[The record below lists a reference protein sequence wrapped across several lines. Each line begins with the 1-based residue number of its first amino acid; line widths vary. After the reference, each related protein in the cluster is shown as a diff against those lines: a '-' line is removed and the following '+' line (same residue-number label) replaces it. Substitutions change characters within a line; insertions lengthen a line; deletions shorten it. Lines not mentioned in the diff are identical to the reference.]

1 MNGKV
6 EIIDRLTSIV
16 LPDPCPLL
24 KPYAK
29 YIIGNIHYMDLKL
42 IIFYHNSMI
51 TNCVLFLPIT

>member
-6 EIIDRLTSIV
+6 EIIDRLTSIG

-29 YIIGNIHYMDLKL
+29 YVIGNIHYRDLKL
-42 IIFYHNSMI
+42 IICNHKYNKFSIICTI
-51 TNCVLFLPIT
+51 T